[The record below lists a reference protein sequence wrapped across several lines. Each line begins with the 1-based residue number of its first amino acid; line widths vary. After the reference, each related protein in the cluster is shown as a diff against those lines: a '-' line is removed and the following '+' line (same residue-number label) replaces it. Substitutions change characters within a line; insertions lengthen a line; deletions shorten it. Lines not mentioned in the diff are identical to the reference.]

1 MVLVQVGLSFLY
13 LITKASFN
21 HGLSPYVFVTYRQI
35 AALVV
40 MFPFAYFMER
50 KARPH
55 LTLALLVE
63 IFMLSLLGIDLTI
76 NLHFVSLKYTNPTFV
91 VAMLNTIPTLT
102 FILAVALRFEV
113 LDLQNPRG
121 ITKVLGTL
129 ISLAGALIMT
139 LYKGLIMTNL
149 WPPLIHIPA
158 KSVAINESSLKG
170 LLLNVTSCVTMSM
183 WFIMQAA
190 TLKRYPAPL
199 SLTTWMSFL
208 GAAQAAVFTVIA
220 ERNPSAWIIGL
231 NIDLLSILYSGIVV
245 AGLIIYAL
253 LWCNEKKGPVFT
265 TMFYPLSTILVAIIA
280 YFVLGEK
287 LYLGSIIGALI
298 IIIGLYLLLW
308 GKSEHKFLQSSTEE
322 PECRL

>member
-21 HGLSPYVFVTYRQI
+21 HGLSPYVFVSYRQI

-40 MFPFAYFMER
+40 MFPFAYFLER

-63 IFMLSLLGIDLTI
+63 IFMLSLLG
-76 NLHFVSLKYTNPTFV
+76 
-91 VAMLNTIPTLT
+91 
-102 FILAVALRFEV
+102 FEV

-129 ISLAGALIMT
+129 ISLAGALTMT

-231 NIDLLSILYSGIVV
+231 NIDLLSILYSGIAV

-287 LYLGSIIGALI
+287 LYLGSFRLFVKLVKDNF
-298 IIIGLYLLLW
+298 GLDADY
-308 GKSEHKFLQSSTEE
+308 
-322 PECRL
+322 